1 MKDAYLSQLF
11 RSYESLAAMADEAF
25 NKMGETYSDCI
36 RCERHCDDCCQ
47 AVFGLFLVEA
57 AYLQHHFGR
66 LSSEEKAEVV
76 LRCGRSDRDL
86 ARVHQRLREQEQ
98 GGESKGDPL
107 AGERVRCPLL
117 NEERECVL
125 YTVRPITCRI
135 YGVPT
140 KVRGKARV
148 CGLSGFE
155 QGVSYPAFDL
165 DGVFRDL
172 YDMSRELVEKE
183 GGEEPERAGLLVSV
197 SKALTTPLASLVHE
211 PLEESGEAP

>member
-1 MKDAYLSQLF
+1 MFFVADGLIGTSPGCTRDCGS
-11 RSYESLAAMADEAF
+11 RSRAA
-25 NKMGETYSDCI
+25 KSRGI
-36 RCERHCDDCCQ
+36 LLPPK
-47 AVFGLFLVEA
+47 G
-57 AYLQHHFGR
+57 
-66 LSSEEKAEVV
+66 
-76 LRCGRSDRDL
+76 CG
-86 ARVHQRLREQEQ
+86 A
-98 GGESKGDPL
+98 
-107 AGERVRCPLL
+107 LL

-197 SKALTTPLASLVHE
+197 SKALTTPLESLVHE